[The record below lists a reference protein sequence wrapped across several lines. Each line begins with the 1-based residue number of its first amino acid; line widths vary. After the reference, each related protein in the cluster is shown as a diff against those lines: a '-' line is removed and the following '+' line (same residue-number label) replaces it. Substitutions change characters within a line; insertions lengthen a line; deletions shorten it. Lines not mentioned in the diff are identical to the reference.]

1 MVKGVC
7 DGLLLNRIM
16 TFSVHFVWWIL
27 SLIWITAAWTESPNS
42 VPSNTHPRAPTRKVR
57 CFCRSSVS
65 ILHSDLCF
73 QTLLSLFSFRQWSVS
88 LGNIS
93 QRPAAGWWTVSLKL
107 LVSRIPGQK
116 RPLDVCLH
124 RPSLV
129 DVKHHEFFK
138 GSSFHFAQMPNRP
151 QRGATQLIGGVS
163 S

>member
-7 DGLLLNRIM
+7 DGLLLNRVT
-16 TFSVHFVWWIL
+16 TFSVHFCVVNFIPDL
-27 SLIWITAAWTESPNS
+27 DYSCMDGEPKLCTVEHTSEGTDEKGALLLPLFRLYFA
-42 VPSNTHPRAPTRKVR
+42 
-57 CFCRSSVS
+57 F
-65 ILHSDLCF
+65 LCF

-163 S
+163 P